1 MVLFKK
7 FRATLDKIRDMSR
20 NFGEFFREY
29 RKKSK
34 FSGDDGAIELAD
46 ILNVSR
52 ATIYNWEKSEK
63 VPNRLNW
70 QKLNDVFCEN
80 LESIFYNLQ
89 VVPNDKSKVYLEI
102 LNTVIESMSPNDIL
116 STTNELIMSGKI
128 ELAQIFAQLTQKHI
142 ALKENKEDI
151 TK

>member
-1 MVLFKK
+1 
-7 FRATLDKIRDMSR
+7 MSR

-34 FSGDDGAIELAD
+34 LSGDDGAIELAD